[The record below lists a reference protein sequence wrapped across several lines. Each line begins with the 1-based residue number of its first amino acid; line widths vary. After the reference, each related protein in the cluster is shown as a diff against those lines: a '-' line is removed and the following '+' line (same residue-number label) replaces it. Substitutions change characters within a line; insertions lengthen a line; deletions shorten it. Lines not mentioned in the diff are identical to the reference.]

1 MTDRQLAAK
10 SPTILFTIVSVPA
23 HMRGRINSRK
33 SYVRRCQLMQVVSR
47 GVVERSSRRSLSTLG
62 KTMLLVGSRG
72 WQDYSIAGEKGG
84 RTIDPDVAP
93 VSAAFGVLCMPGPGA
108 WFGLRDSGQPHRA
121 PS

>member
-1 MTDRQLAAK
+1 
-10 SPTILFTIVSVPA
+10 
-23 HMRGRINSRK
+23 MRGRINSRK
-33 SYVRRCQLMQVVSR
+33 SYVPP
-47 GVVERSSRRSLSTLG
+47 LSTDASCKQRGCREVVASKSIHVG
-62 KTMLLVGSRG
+62 KDNAVVGSRG